1 MGRKGDLYL
10 AEQLGE
16 HKLTLDLSGLG
27 AGTHKVALKYN
38 QPINTLS
45 YKLDPSRITVVI
57 YPKVSASKTV
67 TADVLNADKLSET
80 LVISSVTLDKTEV
93 IVKSYK
99 EKLEQVATVKALV
112 DVNALNATSA
122 GTYKLDKVKLVA
134 YDEKGTEL
142 PDIEIVPDTVTAT
155 VVVTSPSKVVP
166 ITIVPVG
173 DVASGSAISSIT
185 SNVTSVTLYGDED
198 ALSKIDDIK
207 IEIDVN
213 GLSKDKTYQQTIVKP
228 SGVKSMSDT
237 NATIKVKME
246 TETSKEFKGIPI
258 VFENLD
264 TNKYKVKA
272 GSADETKVDVIV
284 KGVSTVLNKLENEDI
299 KAYVDLSDLT
309 EGEYPVPVMVTGKD
323 LKLSYSSRTTKIN
336 IIISKK

>member
-1 MGRKGDLYL
+1 M
-10 AEQLGE
+10 
-16 HKLTLDLSGLG
+16 
-27 AGTHKVALKYN
+27 
-38 QPINTLS
+38 
-45 YKLDPSRITVVI
+45 
-57 YPKVSASKTV
+57 
-67 TADVLNADKLSET
+67 VLH
-80 LVISSVTLDKTEV
+80 
-93 IVKSYK
+93 
-99 EKLEQVATVKALV
+99 
-112 DVNALNATSA
+112 
-122 GTYKLDKVKLVA
+122 
-134 YDEKGTEL
+134 
-142 PDIEIVPDTVTAT
+142 PDF
-155 VVVTSPSKVVP
+155 S
-166 ITIVPVG
+166 
-173 DVASGSAISSIT
+173 
-185 SNVTSVTLYGDED
+185 
-198 ALSKIDDIK
+198 IK

-228 SGVKSMSDT
+228 IGVKSMSDT

-284 KGVSTVLNKLENEDI
+284 KGVSTVLNKLESEDI

>member
-1 MGRKGDLYL
+1 MK
-10 AEQLGE
+10 
-16 HKLTLDLSGLG
+16 
-27 AGTHKVALKYN
+27 N
-38 QPINTLS
+38 IM
-45 YKLDPSRITVVI
+45 
-57 YPKVSASKTV
+57 
-67 TADVLNADKLSET
+67 
-80 LVISSVTLDKTEV
+80 LVIPKKNEY
-93 IVKSYK
+93 SYK

-284 KGVSTVLNKLENEDI
+284 KGVSTVLNKLESEDI